1 VGEVR
6 KAPRR
11 PAKTAIAVV
20 GGGEIYIHLE
30 GLIDLKT
37 ELNRQEKEAIK
48 LEKYIQSMEGKLSN
62 AQFIEKAPM
71 EVVAAEKAKLMEAK
85 EKTSR
90 IRKNLEFLKN

>member
-1 VGEVR
+1 M
-6 KAPRR
+6 
-11 PAKTAIAVV
+11 
-20 GGGEIYIHLE
+20 GEIYIHLE